1 MATPSASRRSDR
13 TAEKKI
19 TPLNRWDPENIV
31 TLFAAEDESAKPLKI
46 HKDVACHY
54 SPVFKAAFNSRFTEG
69 ETQTYKLED
78 VGQKTVRL
86 LIHWMYH
93 QELDVG
99 KTTSQ
104 TKSLTDKM
112 LIELWVLADKLLIP
126 PLQNSIVQELERQ
139 RKRFKA
145 TSTSCINYVYEKTA
159 PGSPLRR
166 LFVSWCAW
174 NVARSR
180 FEDRPEHFP
189 KEMLL
194 DLVQLLAQRVPTST
208 KEALAKERDMKEFE
222 VPLGE
227 DEDEDDI
234 MEDSD

>member
-1 MATPSASRRSDR
+1 D
-13 TAEKKI
+13 
-19 TPLNRWDPENIV
+19 IV

-54 SPVFKAAFNSRFTEG
+54 SPVFKAAFNSKFTEG

-78 VGQKTVRL
+78 VGQRTVRL

-93 QELDVG
+93 QELDIG
-99 KTTSQ
+99 KITSQ
-104 TKSLTDKM
+104 MKSLTDKM
-112 LIELWVLADKLLIP
+112 LVELWVLADKLLIP
-126 PLQNSIVQELERQ
+126 PLQNTIIHELERQ
-139 RKRFKA
+139 RNRFRA

-174 NVARSR
+174 NMARSR
-180 FEDRPEHFP
+180 FEERPEHFP

-194 DLVQLLAQRVPTST
+194 DLVQ
-208 KEALAKERDMKEFE
+208 
-222 VPLGE
+222 
-227 DEDEDDI
+227 
-234 MEDSD
+234 